1 MSGRLIII
9 INSGLGRSKP
19 YIKSFLELL
28 SVAITVLSNEL
39 QDRNKE
45 ISDGMYGCNF
55 CFSVHIFLIPLKM
68 ALSLSWDAMKLI
80 LLFSHFYSES
90 RQIWDPSAAKGL
102 AGPPEGEEN
111 PYQSNK
117 GP

>member
-1 MSGRLIII
+1 
-9 INSGLGRSKP
+9 
-19 YIKSFLELL
+19 
-28 SVAITVLSNEL
+28 
-39 QDRNKE
+39 
-45 ISDGMYGCNF
+45 
-55 CFSVHIFLIPLKM
+55 M